1 MLWGLYKRKDEVESK
16 ELEGIVGKP
25 EKEKNWYGLHVLPEI
40 PGMEIVEALGIV
52 HVYNDPHHMF
62 KYKLKEDDFGKVL
75 LKLKEKALDVGA
87 NAVVNVK
94 VIVPADGGLAD
105 GSGTISSEIYVY
117 GEAVVVR
124 PKF

>member
-52 HVYNDPHHMF
+52 HVYKM
-62 KYKLKEDDFGKVL
+62 
-75 LKLKEKALDVGA
+75 
-87 NAVVNVK
+87 
-94 VIVPADGGLAD
+94 
-105 GSGTISSEIYVY
+105 
-117 GEAVVVR
+117 
-124 PKF
+124 